1 MNENKLFT
9 PGQKVT
15 PTKKMNWFVVS
26 GTAPVVDV
34 PFGKIVTVAGY
45 DPKPDSQ
52 GRLYIYLVEFP
63 AHYSFAQNRFSPVV
77 SDTVLAEELSEIF
90 SLEVRK

>member
-1 MNENKLFT
+1 MNEKLFT

-15 PTKKMNWFVVS
+15 PTKKTKWFSLS
-26 GTAPVVDV
+26 GSAPVVDV
-34 PFGKIVTVAGY
+34 QFGKIFTVAGY
-45 DPKPDSQ
+45 DPKPDLQ
-52 GRLYIYLVEFP
+52 GTLYIHLVEFP
-63 AHYSFAQNRFSPVV
+63 AHYSFAQHKFSPVV